1 MMFKNCIICFNVSY
15 WTNVNSGL
23 SFKKTNCHIYIYIY
37 IGLSVMFLLSFYL
50 LLKRWKMINDL
61 HMFLPFT
68 IYVNIVY
75 YKLIFFILASVIWQ
89 LIQDR
94 ISSLTVW
101 QGLLFLFQIIAVS
114 CLIHQQFH
122 MNKPAPKPHFE
133 QHFCSK

>member
-1 MMFKNCIICFNVSY
+1 M
-15 WTNVNSGL
+15 
-23 SFKKTNCHIYIYIY
+23 CHIEPMSIQACHSRRQTVIYIYIYIY

-94 ISSLTVW
+94 ISSLTV
-101 QGLLFLFQIIAVS
+101 
-114 CLIHQQFH
+114 
-122 MNKPAPKPHFE
+122 
-133 QHFCSK
+133 